1 MIKIISEIMEECDI
15 DEETLDFEERGAS
28 NSALKEKEFVNDYRR

>member
-15 DEETLDFEERGAS
+15 DEETLNFEERG
-28 NSALKEKEFVNDYRR
+28 LLILL